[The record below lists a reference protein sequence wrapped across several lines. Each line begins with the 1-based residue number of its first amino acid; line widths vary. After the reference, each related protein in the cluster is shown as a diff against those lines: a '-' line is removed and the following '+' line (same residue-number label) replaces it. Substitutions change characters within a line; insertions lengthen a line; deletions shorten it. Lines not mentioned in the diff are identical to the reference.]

1 MIARKGRWAALLILS
16 AGASVFAQAVTCA
29 TPAES
34 PAPEI
39 GAKAAMAGNPAPPV
53 QQPLRS
59 VDRRELGEHVGPFLS
74 ERLTYWR
81 QRLNLAEWQ
90 ISIVMT
96 RRDDLKPKTL
106 GKVRW
111 DKHKRTAVIEV
122 LDASDY
128 TLLPS
133 AILDDMELT
142 VVHELV
148 HLELASLPRSEAS
161 PSSEEHAVNR
171 IAEALVKLDRRRD

>member
-1 MIARKGRWAALLILS
+1 MIGRNGGWAALLILS
-16 AGASVFAQAVTCA
+16 ASPSVFGQTVGCGVLPDALVPVIAAEQVTA
-29 TPAES
+29 DNPS
-34 PAPEI
+34 PA
-39 GAKAAMAGNPAPPV
+39 AH
-53 QQPLRS
+53 QPQPS
-59 VDRRELGEHVGPFLS
+59 IDRQELGKQVGPFLN

-81 QRLNLAEWQ
+81 QRLNLGEWQ
-90 ISIVMT
+90 ISVVMT

-111 DKHKRTAVIEV
+111 DKHKKTAVIEV

-128 TLLPS
+128 TLLPN

-161 PSSEEHAVNR
+161 RSSEEHAVNQ
-171 IAEALVKLDRRRD
+171 IAEALVKVDRRRD

>member
-1 MIARKGRWAALLILS
+1 MIGRNGGWAALLILS
-16 AGASVFAQAVTCA
+16 ASASAFGQTVGGVMLESLVPASDVEAVTA
-29 TPAES
+29 GNHS
-34 PAPEI
+34 PA
-39 GAKAAMAGNPAPPV
+39 ARLL
-53 QQPLRS
+53 LRS
-59 VDRRELGEHVGPFLS
+59 VDRQELGKHVGPFLN

-81 QRLNLAEWQ
+81 QRLNLGEWQ
-90 ISIVMT
+90 ITVVMT

-111 DKHKRTAVIEV
+111 DKHKKTAVIEV

-128 TLLPS
+128 TLLPG
-133 AILDDMELT
+133 AILDDMEMT

-161 PSSEEHAVNR
+161 RSSEEHAVNQ
-171 IAEALVKLDRRRD
+171 IAEALVKVDRRRD

>member
-1 MIARKGRWAALLILS
+1 MIGRNGGWAALLILS
-16 AGASVFAQAVTCA
+16 ASASVFGQTVGWGVLPESLVPASDAEAVTSDNPSP
-29 TPAES
+29 PAH
-34 PAPEI
+34 
-39 GAKAAMAGNPAPPV
+39 
-53 QQPLRS
+53 QPLLS
-59 VDRRELGEHVGPFLS
+59 VDRQELGKHVGPFLN

-81 QRLNLAEWQ
+81 QRLNLGEWQ
-90 ISIVMT
+90 ISVVMT

-111 DKHKRTAVIEV
+111 DKHKKTAVIEV

-128 TLLPS
+128 SLLPS

-161 PSSEEHAVNR
+161 RSSEEHAVNQ
-171 IAEALVKLDRRRD
+171 IAEALVKLDRRPD